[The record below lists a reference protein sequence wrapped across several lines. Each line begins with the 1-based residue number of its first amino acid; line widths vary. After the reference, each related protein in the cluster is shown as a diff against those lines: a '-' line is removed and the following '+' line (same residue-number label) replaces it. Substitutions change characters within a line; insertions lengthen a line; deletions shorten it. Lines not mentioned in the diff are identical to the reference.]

1 MTDFILFEET
11 LRGRPTRTHG
21 KAGQWRG
28 LDARGRGRDV
38 RTRPGG
44 LPGAQGDVSRQS
56 CLFGRR
62 EETRR
67 CLGGDGQRRNCEKMA
82 EKERCVRGKKRV
94 RESKT
99 RQGKKPRSEAVAARG
114 RRGRGR
120 PGPRAREERER
131 GEGSGEWA
139 RGRAAGRAP
148 GKRPTLRTLP
158 GLSVWIKK
166 KKKILSRSGQTT
178 KSAPTTKHKRD
189 PAPLCSN
196 APWHYI
202 LSVCWLIPQKH
213 RLHKDS
219 NHYFVQWWYR
229 AQDSFCPY

>member
-1 MTDFILFEET
+1 M
-11 LRGRPTRTHG
+11 
-21 KAGQWRG
+21 
-28 LDARGRGRDV
+28 

-67 CLGGDGQRRNCEKMA
+67 CLGGDGQRWNCEKMA

-131 GEGSGEWA
+131 GEDSGE
-139 RGRAAGRAP
+139 RAG
-148 GKRPTLRTLP
+148 G
-158 GLSVWIKK
+158 GL
-166 KKKILSRSGQTT
+166 Q
-178 KSAPTTKHKRD
+178 AEPQERD
-189 PAPLCSN
+189 PPPAHFL
-196 APWHYI
+196 
-202 LSVCWLIPQKH
+202 
-213 RLHKDS
+213 D
-219 NHYFVQWWYR
+219 
-229 AQDSFCPY
+229 